1 MTRPSSPASGDI
13 DPVAMEIL
21 FRKHWS
27 PRGWTKGQI
36 TSIEFDR
43 AKQAGLMFDPV
54 DLCHDDV
61 VARAID
67 IRGKI
72 TPDRVGIAF
81 LASLSSRRMDYRS
94 ALGSLAAILHLPAH
108 SFVPRPHS
116 NRCAVCGDPA
126 RSEAF
131 DLNVLSFERL
141 KWGGVRHESPSY
153 AVHDLEWFSALPPAA
168 PGSKGHDIIAAM
180 LDRIFR
186 LSASARPADLE
197 KSLGGLLPSNTSE
210 RRIIISILSLAG
222 VILPKDRPTFWGE
235 YPLHAEREQ
244 PSGKNDWPY
253 PVLWWTGVD
262 GINRDALRYWFPDI
276 G

>member
-1 MTRPSSPASGDI
+1 MTRPNSPASGDI

-36 TSIEFDR
+36 TSAEFDR
-43 AKQAGLMFDPV
+43 ARQAGLMFDPV
-54 DLCHDDV
+54 DLSHDDV

-72 TPDRVGIAF
+72 TPDRVGSAF
-81 LASLSSRRMDYRS
+81 LASLSSRRMDWRS
-94 ALGSLAAILHLPAH
+94 ALGSLAAVLHLPAH
-108 SFVPRPHS
+108 SFVPRRHS
-116 NRCAVCGDPA
+116 NHCAVCGDPA

-141 KWGGVRHESPSY
+141 KWGGVRHESPRY
-153 AVHDLEWFSALPPAA
+153 AVHDLEWFSALPPAR
-168 PGSKGHDIIAAM
+168 PDRKGRDILATM
-180 LDRIFR
+180 LDRISR
-186 LSASARPADLE
+186 LSTSARPADLE

-210 RRIIISILSLAG
+210 RRIIIGILSLAG

-235 YPLHAEREQ
+235 YPFHAEREQ

-253 PVLWWTGVD
+253 PVLWWTGAD
-262 GINRDALRYWFPDI
+262 GINRDALGYWFPDI